1 MNEPVIWRREI
12 PKEFRY
18 MHRSAWQI
26 LLVEDDE
33 DDYIL
38 VREWLSRAG
47 RGEFKLFWASSSEQA
62 FKLLESENMDAIL
75 VDYDL
80 GINDGLDFVTQAI
93 EKGYQAPIVMLT
105 GRGDYEVD
113 LRAMDA
119 GVSDFLG
126 KGEVNPQLLERTIRY
141 SIERKKTEETLR
153 RVNEQLET
161 VNEELEDRVSERTK
175 ELIQKNEALMEEV
188 IQRQRVEQELA
199 EVQRRLLDRV
209 EAQRLEL
216 AQELHD
222 GPIQDLYGLTYQL
235 SFLSSKLEQKETEEI
250 GTFQDR
256 LQNVIRTLRSTAGEL
271 RPPTLTPFGLEKAIR
286 SHAEEYL
293 KEFPTIQ
300 LELDL
305 MPDEKLLPERVRLAL
320 FRIYQVALTNIVR
333 HAQASQVTIRLHLDS
348 ETILLE
354 IVDNGCGFIVPER
367 WISLAREGHL
377 GLVGAAERAEAIGG
391 HLIVDSKPG
400 QGTRMKVLVPRKLK
414 NTGDLRWSGRN
425 YGQGITTGSE

>member
-1 MNEPVIWRREI
+1 
-12 PKEFRY
+12 

-256 LQNVIRTLRSTAGEL
+256 LQNVIRSLRSTAGEL

-391 HLIVDSKPG
+391 HLIVDSKPS

-425 YGQGITTGSE
+425 YGQGIATGSE